1 MLPLKEKR
9 KKLPPGRPKKD
20 EGQRKTRC
28 VKVYMDDDTYRLLD
42 VKSRTS
48 GLPKSVMVC
57 NAIKGIKV
65 KERLPKEFNNYS
77 RNVSGIA
84 NNLNQLA
91 REAHKNGMHGLESRL
106 NRLMERM
113 EAELVGISQI

>member
-20 EGQRKTRC
+20 DEQKKRHC

-65 KERLPKEFNNYS
+65 KERLPKKFNEYS
-77 RNVSGIA
+77 HDVSGMA
-84 NNLNQLA
+84 NNLNQLT
-91 REAHKNGMHGLESRL
+91 REAHKYGMPNLESRL
-106 NRLMERM
+106 NKMLDKM